1 MIDFF
6 KHKVSALGTVHRLT
20 IVYHPQTNATERV
33 KLTLRM
39 DFRVYVGTKHR
50 NIGTLLPPHI
60 CFAVRTVQHGSTR
73 LSPSIL
79 HLYLFI

>member
-20 IVYHPQTNATERV
+20 IVFHPQTNATEGV

-50 NIGTLLPPHI
+50 NIGTLLPPT
-60 CFAVRTVQHGSTR
+60 FVLLYGQFSMGVRD
-73 LSPSIL
+73 
-79 HLYLFI
+79 